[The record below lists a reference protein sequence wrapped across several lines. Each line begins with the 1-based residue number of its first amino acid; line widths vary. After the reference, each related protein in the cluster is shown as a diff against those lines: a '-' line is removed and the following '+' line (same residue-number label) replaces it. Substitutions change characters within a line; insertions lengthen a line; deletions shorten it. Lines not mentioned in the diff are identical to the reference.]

1 MKRLLLILGRW
12 SKPDLPPLPPTEAEE
27 VTTGS
32 GEVSPTHH
40 HYHPLKQKK
49 SLRGS
54 GEVSQTN
61 THYHPLK
68 QKKSLRG
75 SGEVN

>member
-1 MKRLLLILGRW
+1 MRV
-12 SKPDLPPLPPTEAEE
+12 AEE
-27 VTTGS
+27 DVVERILLKRELLTWAG
-32 GEVSPTHH
+32 GVNPAYH

-54 GEVSQTN
+54 GEVSQTHH
-61 THYHPLK
+61 HYHPLK

-75 SGEVN
+75 NGEVN